1 MSSTK
6 GNFIPA
12 VQNIKFSKKEQDG
25 YNITH
30 SFYEQQLAL
39 ETADLNR
46 PFRVMDKIPITNLG
60 EKILIPIIASNV
72 PRGLIT
78 AFRVMLGKL
87 HIGLDPAYDIQS
99 PINTARIQSAM
110 SKIRDTTGIN
120 ITSYENLLNLSDDQ
134 INQIDKANYSR
145 IIKDSFNAPEES
157 FIPSRM
163 PSGGKVG
170 FAHPPLGGKAE
181 PIGIMKRE
189 FKPYTTKELKS
200 YTLKDDIQ
208 SAIRGIGGSYDETD
222 KVPKLK
228 NILTTLNESL

>member
-163 PSGGKVG
+163 PSGGK
-170 FAHPPLGGKAE
+170 AE